1 MVRQPPLTRDGGRAW
16 QLVAAVPGLRAL
28 SPGARRLLIAV
39 LLVLAA
45 AFGVSQLLQE
55 RLARHL
61 VDKVVESQRIKVA
74 GNVRRLDLMLREAEQ
89 GVIRYA
95 ALISEAPQPSSGSD
109 LQPWVRRDPDGALR
123 TPRQGFDATRQAA
136 LWIPPDVPLTQ
147 DNRRF
152 FLHSL
157 LVTRLFGMGAADDL
171 LVNSWVLP
179 LTNGEVI
186 YWPANPDFVSH
197 AAADLDYRQ
206 TPWVQLTNP
215 SGNPRGLARWTD
227 PDYDPAA
234 RQWLLSVVAPFR
246 RQGRWAGS
254 VGHDILLTSLLRG
267 LEEDQT
273 SAIIGV
279 PAASA
284 VSVPLYVVGRG
295 QQLLARWNGVPLKG
309 ERLPARFRPFLR
321 KQADSLAIGVFPD
334 GRNYVLVAPIP
345 SLRAKAIYEVR
356 GDWIHRTLSAE
367 LTGLQVLEALVLSV
381 LMGSALAIALR
392 ESQHRRS
399 EQQLLQ
405 ERNRDLERLVQER
418 TAALEN
424 AHQRLK
430 QEVLLAS
437 RIQRDLLVSE
447 RELAALTPGLEIGAV
462 MVPSKEVG
470 GDLYDCIALGKDRF
484 LLCIGDVAGK
494 GMPAALLMSTCL
506 SLLRSYAEVFDSP
519 AAIVR
524 RLNQRLCHNNPDCA
538 FTTFLVAVLDQRSG
552 ELRWCNA
559 GHTPMLLLRRG
570 EVPTPLRV
578 VHGPALGVVEGCTY
592 GESRL
597 QLAEGDA
604 LFLYTDGVIETTDR
618 QGGRFGLFRLIAL
631 LQGPMPQASRQLVR
645 TLLRD
650 LRLYAD
656 GETQRDDITILVVRR
671 QAGPAADPD
680 PHRLDLRIANA
691 VDSLQGV
698 KQHLLDFCAHH
709 EIAPGLRRRLMV
721 VVDELLNNSIRH
733 GCQGLADQASIS
745 LRIEYRQGRVELEL
759 RDNGKPPFNPLDAS
773 TPDLDGDVQER
784 ELGGLGIHLVRRLSS
799 AISYRFEAGFN
810 VITLQ
815 MES

>member
-1 MVRQPPLTRDGGRAW
+1 MTRLGDRTW
-16 QLVAAVPGLRAL
+16 QRIVSAPGLRAL
-28 SPGARRLLIAV
+28 SADARRLLAMFV
-39 LLVLAA
+39 LVLAA

-61 VDKVVESQRIKVA
+61 IDKVVEGQRIKVA
-74 GNVRRLDLMLREAEQ
+74 GNVRRLNLTLRDAEQ
-89 GVIRYA
+89 GVIRFA
-95 ALISEAPQPSSGSD
+95 GLISEPPPASIGSD
-109 LQPWVRRDPDGALR
+109 LQPWVRRDADGALR
-123 TPRQGFDATRQAA
+123 TPRKGFDAAWQAA
-136 LWIPPDVPLTQ
+136 LWIPPQVPLTE

-152 FLHSL
+152 FLHAL
-157 LVTRLFGMGAADDL
+157 RVTRLFGMGAADDL

-179 LTNGEVI
+179 LTNGEVL

-197 AAADLDYRQ
+197 AAADLDYRP

-215 SGNPRGLARWTD
+215 SRNPTGRARWTD

-254 VGHDILLTSLLRG
+254 VGHDILLTGLLRG

-273 SAIIGV
+273 TAIMGA
-279 PAASA
+279 PSASA
-284 VSVPLYVVGRG
+284 VSVPLYVVGPG
-295 QQLLARWNGVPLKG
+295 NQLLARWNGVPLKG
-309 ERLPARFRPFLR
+309 ERPPARFLPFLR
-321 KQADSLAIGVFPD
+321 RQGDSPAIGVFPH

-345 SLRAKAIYEVR
+345 SLRAKALYEVQ
-356 GDWIHRTLSAE
+356 GDWIRRTLSAE

-381 LMGSALAIALR
+381 LMAAALAIVLR

-399 EQQLLQ
+399 EQQLL
-405 ERNRDLERLVQER
+405 EARNRDLEGLVQER
-418 TAALEN
+418 TAALET

-437 RIQRDLLVSE
+437 RIQRDLLVNE
-447 RELAALTPGLEIGAV
+447 RELAALTPGLETGAV

-470 GDLYDCIALGKDRF
+470 GDLYDCIALGGERF

-538 FTTFLVAVLDQRSG
+538 FTTLLVAVLDLSSG

-570 EVPTPLRV
+570 EVPAPQRL
-578 VHGPALGVVEGCTY
+578 VHGPALGVVEGATY
-592 GESRL
+592 GESQL
-597 QLAEGDA
+597 ALAEGDA
-604 LFLYTDGVIETTDR
+604 LLLYTDGVIETSDR
-618 QGGRFGLFRLIAL
+618 QGERLGLGRLIGL
-631 LQGPMPQASRQLVR
+631 LQEPMQEPMPRGSRRLVRLLLRQL
-645 TLLRD
+645 
-650 LRLYAD
+650 RLFAA
-656 GETQRDDITILVVRR
+656 GETQRDDITILAVRR
-671 QAGPAADPD
+671 QPGPAAEPQLQ
-680 PHRLDLRIANA
+680 RLDLQIANR
-691 VDSLQGV
+691 VESLQAV
-698 KQHLLDFCAHH
+698 KQQLLDFCSHH
-709 EIAPGLRRRLMV
+709 AIAPALRRRLMV

-745 LRIEYRQGRVELEL
+745 LVVAYRQGGIDLEL

-773 TPDLDGDVQER
+773 EPDLGGDVESR
-784 ELGGLGIHLVRRLSS
+784 ELGGLGIHLVRRLC
-799 AISYRFEAGFN
+799 AGISYRYEAGFN
-810 VITLQ
+810 VVNLR